1 LVKGSDPDSGASST
15 AYRTVVRSAR
25 FTAEEW
31 SRVCARAE
39 AAGLSPGRFLR
50 HAALGQSLGRKVEM
64 TALAQLA
71 RVGNNLNQVARSL
84 NAGDPTAVVG
94 LEEVLSEVRLAVRG
108 LIRESGS

>member
-1 LVKGSDPDSGASST
+1 
-15 AYRTVVRSAR
+15 
-25 FTAEEW
+25 
-31 SRVCARAE
+31 
-39 AAGLSPGRFLR
+39 
-50 HAALGQSLGRKVEM
+50 M